1 MKKESSKNETNGSQ
15 RKKSADQSGK
25 NPTIPGKGTEPAKV
39 SMIELKDPD
48 PVEMSEADKKISREV
63 RPVTPESAKQK
74 DLAVNKGGGYSKR
87 MTSNQGLRVNDD
99 SNTLKAGERGPSLLE
114 DFIMR
119 EKITHFD
126 HERIPERI
134 VHARG
139 SGAHGVFKVTNPIP
153 QFTKAQFLTEKE
165 KETSVFVRFSTVQG
179 GRGSTDMARDVR
191 GFAVKFYTEEGI
203 FDLVGNNVAPFFIQD
218 AIKFPDLIHAVK
230 PEPRNEI
237 PQAASAHD
245 TFWDFISTSPETFHT
260 VMWLMSDRA
269 IPRSYRMMEGFGTHS
284 FRFINDK
291 DESFFVKFHWKPT
304 LGLHSLV
311 WDENQKIAGKDT
323 DFHRR
328 DLWDAIQL
336 GEFPEWDLG
345 VQVIPEEDEF
355 KFDFDL
361 LDPTKLVPEELV
373 PVQIVGRMT
382 LNRNPDNFF
391 AETEQVA
398 FHPGHVVPG
407 IDFSND
413 PLLQGRLFS
422 YTDTQISRLGGP
434 NFHEIPINRP
444 VVPVVNNQKDGMHR
458 MTIPVDETSYHPNT
472 ISDNYPLQSTKEE
485 GGFTSHRERIEAHKV
500 RARSQSFLD
509 HYSQAILFYH
519 SQTDVEKKHIAD
531 AFSFELGKVKRV
543 AIRQNVLK
551 MIRMVDNEL
560 AIQVATQLGMPIP
573 EGVPE
578 NMQHS
583 PDATPEEYETII
595 VKPKI
600 KESPALSILKNQKKD
615 SIRTRKIAILCDEG
629 VDGSQLKKLK
639 ETLTGEGAMVR
650 VVASHLGII
659 RDNQGKEI
667 EVDDSVLTT
676 SCVLFDATVVPDGSP
691 DMFIMMQMDP
701 HYKEF
706 VRDTYFHYKP
716 ISGNGAAVNFILD
729 VIGEDLTTENG
740 IIKDGN
746 PANFVK
752 AIKEGRYW
760 DR

>member
-1 MKKESSKNETNGSQ
+1 MEKEKSKMERDSVEGKKN
-15 RKKSADQSGK
+15 ALSGK
-25 NPTIPGKGTEPAKV
+25 NTNIPGKGVEPAKV
-39 SMIELKDPD
+39 SMIELKDPS
-48 PVEMSEADKKISREV
+48 PVEMGEADKKVSLEV
-63 RPVTPESAKQK
+63 RPEAPENAKQK
-74 DLAVNKGGGYSKR
+74 DLAVNKGGGYGNR
-87 MTSNQGLRVNDD
+87 MTTNQGLRINDD
-99 SNTLKAGERGPSLLE
+99 SNTLRVGERGPSLLE

-139 SGAHGVFKVTNPIP
+139 SGAHGIFKVTNPIP
-153 QFTKAQFLTEKE
+153 QFTKAKFLTEKG
-165 KETSVFVRFSTVQG
+165 KETSLFARFSTVQG

-191 GFAVKFYTEEGI
+191 GFAVKFYTDEGI

-245 TFWDFISTSPETFHT
+245 TFWDFVSTSPETFHT

-284 FRFINDK
+284 FRLINDK

-304 LGLHSLV
+304 MGMHSLV

-345 VQVIPEEDEF
+345 VQIIPEEDEF

-398 FHPGHVVPG
+398 FHPGHIVPG

-472 ISDNYPLQSTKEE
+472 ISDNYPLQSSKEE
-485 GGFTSHRERIEAHKV
+485 GGFTSYRERIEAHKV
-500 RARSQSFLD
+500 RARSKSFLD
-509 HYSQAILFYH
+509 HYSQALLFYN
-519 SQTDVEKKHIAD
+519 SQTDVEQKHIAD
-531 AFSFELGKVKRV
+531 AFSFELGKVKRIAV
-543 AIRQNVLK
+543 RQNVLK
-551 MIRMVDNEL
+551 MISMVDKEL
-560 AIQVATQLGMPIP
+560 AQQVAVQLGITVP

-595 VKPKI
+595 VNPKL

-629 VDGSQLKKLK
+629 VDGAQLKKLK

-650 VVASHLGII
+650 VVASHLGTIND
-659 RDNQGKEI
+659 RQGNEI

-676 SCVLFDATVVPDGSP
+676 SCVLFDATAVPDGSQ
-691 DMFIMMQMDP
+691 DMFTMMQLDP
-701 HYKEF
+701 RYKEF
-706 VRDTYFHYKP
+706 VRDTYFHFKP
-716 ISGNGAAVNFILD
+716 IAGNGAAVNFILD
-729 VIGEDLTTENG
+729 VIGADLTTESG
-740 IIKDGN
+740 IVKDAT
-746 PANFVK
+746 PADFVK